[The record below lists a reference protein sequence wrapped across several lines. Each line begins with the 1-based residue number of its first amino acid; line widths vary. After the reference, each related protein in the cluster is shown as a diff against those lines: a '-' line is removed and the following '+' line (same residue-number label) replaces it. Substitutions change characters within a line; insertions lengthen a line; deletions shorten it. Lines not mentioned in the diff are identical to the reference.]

1 MMMPSVRTALLGLAL
16 AAPLLALPA
25 SAQPVQPTPGVNF
38 VQPLAPPALAR
49 LQERLRQA
57 GDYTGRTDGAWSPE
71 SQAALERFQ
80 QRNGLQVTGQLNQ
93 VTAMMLG
100 LNTAELL
107 AVGAPPAA
115 AASQAPRPLS
125 ALAVQ
130 TIQSQL
136 RMFGFYYGGID
147 GVWGPG
153 TQAAIERFQLSRRLQ
168 PTGQLNPETAQAL
181 GLDPN
186 TLDGSR

>member
-1 MMMPSVRTALLGLAL
+1 MMTTPVRTTLLGLAF

-25 SAQPVQPTPGVNF
+25 MAQPAQTTQTTQGVNF

-49 LQERLRQA
+49 LQERLRQG
-57 GDYTGRTDGAWSPE
+57 GDYTGRTDGVWSPE

-100 LNTAELL
+100 LNPMELL
-107 AVGAPPAA
+107 APGTQAP
-115 AASQAPRPLS
+115 SQAPRPLS
-125 ALAVQ
+125 PLAVQ

-147 GVWGPG
+147 GIWGPG

-181 GLDPN
+181 GIDPN
-186 TLDGSR
+186 NLDGSR

>member
-1 MMMPSVRTALLGLAL
+1 MTTPVRIALLGLAL

-25 SAQPVQPTPGVNF
+25 AAQPTQPAQGVNF
-38 VQPLAPPALAR
+38 VQPLAPPAMAR

-57 GDYTGRTDGAWSPE
+57 GDYTGRADGVWTPE
-71 SQAALERFQ
+71 SQEALERFQ

-93 VTAMMLG
+93 VTAMILG

-107 AVGAPPAA
+107 VVGAPPA

-147 GVWGPG
+147 GIWGPG

-168 PTGQLNPETAQAL
+168 PTGQLNPETANAL
-181 GLDPN
+181 GLDPS

>member
-1 MMMPSVRTALLGLAL
+1 MMTMPVRTTLLGFAL
-16 AAPLLALPA
+16 AAPLLAQPA
-25 SAQPVQPTPGVNF
+25 AAQPAQPTEGVNF

-57 GDYTGRTDGAWSPE
+57 GDYTGRADGVWSPE

-80 QRNGLQVTGQLNQ
+80 QRNGLQVTGQVNQ
-93 VTAMMLG
+93 VTAMILG
-100 LNTAELL
+100 LNPAELL
-107 AVGAPPAA
+107 AAGTQAA
-115 AASQAPRPLS
+115 NPAPRPLS
-125 ALAVQ
+125 PLAVQ

-147 GVWGPG
+147 GIWGPG

-181 GLDPN
+181 GIDPN
-186 TLDGSR
+186 NLDGPPR

>member
-1 MMMPSVRTALLGLAL
+1 MMTTPVRTILLGFAL
-16 AAPLLALPA
+16 AAPLLAQPA
-25 SAQPVQPTPGVNF
+25 AAQPAQPTEGVNF

-57 GDYTGRTDGAWSPE
+57 GDYTGRADGVWSPE

-80 QRNGLQVTGQLNQ
+80 QRNGLQVTGQVNQ
-93 VTAMMLG
+93 VTAMILG
-100 LNTAELL
+100 LNPAELL
-107 AVGAPPAA
+107 AAGTQ
-115 AASQAPRPLS
+115 AASPAPRPLS
-125 ALAVQ
+125 PLAVQ

-147 GVWGPG
+147 GIWGPG
-153 TQAAIERFQLSRRLQ
+153 TQSAVERFQLSRRLQ
-168 PTGQLNPETAQAL
+168 PTGQLNPETANAL
-181 GLDPN
+181 GLDPS